1 MVKKKTTNK
10 NKESQLDNLEQIK
23 RLLIMA
29 LIRQGVPGSEIADVL
44 GLDQSTISR
53 MVPTRRIKKK

>member
-1 MVKKKTTNK
+1 MPKKKDP
-10 NKESQLDNLEQIK
+10 SIDNLEQIK

-29 LIRQGVPGSEIADVL
+29 LIKQGVPGSEIADVL